1 MTLEGA
7 VKKAEQHF
15 PIDIVDYVIQVDDFY
30 VFYNIGYMQPVL
42 VSDTEVRGL
51 NPNRKDDLSI
61 LNRAADLY
69 DKRL

>member
-7 VKKAEQHF
+7 VKKAEQYF
-15 PIDIVDYVIQVDDFY
+15 PIDIIDYVIQVDDFY

-42 VSDTEVRGL
+42 VSDSEVRGL
-51 NPNRKDDLSI
+51 NPNRKDDLNI
-61 LNRAADLY
+61 LNRADGLY